1 MFVFLISSLIL
12 RSKIE
17 SVWHPFMRK
26 GYGRRASVAEGNGAI
41 AEPVVARPTLAAVAP
56 VKHLKMFHNTIYF
69 NSKLR

>member
-41 AEPVVARPTLAAVAP
+41 AEPVVARPTLAAVA
-56 VKHLKMFHNTIYF
+56 
-69 NSKLR
+69 LRETFKNVSQHYIF